1 MLPDHPALTGARLH
15 AVLRR
20 TRIFCLSGAATC
32 LAIALII
39 ATLRWRTGDVAEPA
53 PRVFA
58 KPSESAPPR
67 AELPLPAMPAEMLR
81 VPSGHHPAGGL
92 PGESLGTDE
101 ADADDWADPAEGL
114 SDDTQPPSP

>member
-1 MLPDHPALTGARLH
+1 MLPDRAARTGARLH

-20 TRIFCLSGAATC
+20 TRIYCLSGAATC
-32 LAIALII
+32 LAVALVI
-39 ATLRWRTGDVAEPA
+39 ATLWWRTGDVAEPP

-58 KPSESAPPR
+58 KPSASAPPR
-67 AELPLPAMPAEMLR
+67 AELPAMPAEMLH
-81 VPSGHHPAGGL
+81 VPSGQYPAGGL

-101 ADADDWADPAEGL
+101 AGADDWADPAEGL